1 MVAGHLENLSLIDDV
16 DAGVARVRDVETAA
30 VGDGEAQ
37 GRTHPLAL
45 RMPFRFQENRL
56 IRAGNRG
63 SEVAVVRSS
72 RDVLLARQE
81 RKERARD
88 GLNRNPA
95 RHLPR
100 LCPPI
105 PSATMRSSRVR
116 GSDRKAIRSSTARML
131 SSSTGRTL
139 PTFEA
144 NPTSPRGER
153 MIVSDILADTPFPLA
168 FRVNVTGPRV
178 VGHL

>member
-56 IRAGNRG
+56 IRAGNG
-63 SEVAVVRSS
+63 GAEVAVVRSS

-81 RKERARD
+81 RKERGTD
-88 GLNRNPA
+88 SLNRSPA
-95 RHLPR
+95 RHLP
-100 LCPPI
+100 
-105 PSATMRSSRVR
+105 A
-116 GSDRKAIRSSTARML
+116 
-131 SSSTGRTL
+131 
-139 PTFEA
+139 
-144 NPTSPRGER
+144 
-153 MIVSDILADTPFPLA
+153 IVSPHP
-168 FRVNVTGPRV
+168 PRRPQ
-178 VGHL
+178 